1 METKNPEMG
10 GQINK
15 EYELLRQEIAGIKEL
30 NGIDLN
36 SIPDE
41 YLELYKRYK
50 NRTLTIEDIDKYR
63 PRIDLV
69 ALTREHPELLKK
81 DKTLTTEDI
90 KKCIPSKDFLVNVDD
105 SDPKKNFIAFLANQM
120 SSLERLKEKK

>member
-1 METKNPEMG
+1 MEIKNPEMG

-41 YLELYKRYK
+41 YLELYKKYK
-50 NRTLTIEDIDKYR
+50 NQTLTVEDINKYR

-81 DKTLTTEDI
+81 DRTLTIEDI
-90 KKCIPSKDFLVNVDD
+90 EKYMSSKDFLVNVDD
-105 SDPKKNFIAFLANQM
+105 SEPKKNFIAFLANQM
-120 SSLERLKEKK
+120 SSPEWSKEKK